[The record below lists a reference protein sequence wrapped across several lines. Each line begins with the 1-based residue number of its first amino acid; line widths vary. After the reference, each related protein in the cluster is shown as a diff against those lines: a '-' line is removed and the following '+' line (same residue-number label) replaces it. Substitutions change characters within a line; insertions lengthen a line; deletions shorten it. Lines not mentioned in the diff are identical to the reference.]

1 MTLNIEETPEQVAL
15 HDAEATLRTLQ
26 SEREEYL
33 AAVSDPRAPR
43 PWRSLSE
50 IRDDTDVAE
59 VQLAKAKEAAE
70 AAVAKVPDEAEVR
83 ALLTKAITDRT
94 AAVKKLESAG
104 KALDKA
110 IAAMRAEVAG
120 YNTSLEQTRQDLV
133 AAGIPVRGADLDGES
148 IDLTRGRIQ
157 HGVATHCLIPAEA
170 TEDYLTAA
178 AAKELRFPEE
188 RYGWSFS
195 LQAYQTGTFWRRA
208 AGA

>member
-1 MTLNIEETPEQVAL
+1 MTLNIEDTPEQATL
-15 HDAEATLRTLQ
+15 QQAEAALADLKR
-26 SEREEYL
+26 EREEYL
-33 AAVSDPRAPR
+33 AAASDPRAPR

-50 IRDDTDVAE
+50 IRDDIEVAE
-59 VQLAKAKEAAE
+59 ARLAKAKEAAE
-70 AAVAKVPDEAEVR
+70 AAAAKVPDEAAVR

-110 IAAMRAEVAG
+110 IAAMRAEVAD
-120 YNTSLEQTRQDLV
+120 YNTSLEQTRRDLI
-133 AAGIPVRGADLDGES
+133 AAGIPVRGADLDGEP

-157 HGVATHCLIPAEA
+157 HGVATHYLIPPEA

-178 AAKELRFPEE
+178 AAKELRFPEQ
-188 RYGWSFS
+188 RGGWSFG

-208 AGA
+208 AGL